1 MNLTFTPVTPAA
13 APLLARFLPAFGSG
27 GANHSV
33 AALVTRAGE
42 HETEFAVADDRLFV
56 RWRPMPG
63 TPRMWMMPMGK
74 APDAAL
80 MDWFDRCGRES
91 DGALRFWGVVPEME
105 PVLAALFLGRDL
117 RVTTS
122 EDWQD
127 YLYEREAMATLAGRA
142 LHGKRNFAKRFWAAN
157 PEAKVLPMTIDWLPA
172 CREFLAAWQAAH
184 GAVTPGLAA
193 EAEAIETAFSH
204 WEALGLAGCVL
215 LRAREVLGFSYGAM
229 TSPDIFTVHIEKA
242 RRDVTGAYPAL
253 AQAMAKR
260 LPPSVRLVNREEDLG
275 ILGLRKAKSDWAPCG
290 KLVKGWVTVS

>member
-1 MNLTFTPVTPAA
+1 MNLNLAPVTPAA
-13 APLLARFLPAFGSG
+13 APLLARFLPVFGSG

-33 AALVTRAGE
+33 AALVTRARE
-42 HETEFAVADDRLFV
+42 HETEFAVANDRLFV

-63 TPRMWMMPMGK
+63 APRMWMMPMGM
-74 APDAAL
+74 ALDAATA
-80 MDWFDRCGRES
+80 DWLDGSGREP

-105 PVLAALFLGRDL
+105 AALAVLFRERDL
-117 RVTTS
+117 RVTAS

-157 PEAKVLPMTIDWLPA
+157 LDAEVRPMTRDLLPA
-172 CREFLAAWQAAH
+172 CREFLAAWQAEH
-184 GAVTPGLAA
+184 DEMTPGLAA

-215 LRAREVLGFSYGAM
+215 MSEHEVLGFTYGAM
-229 TSPDIFTVHIEKA
+229 TSRDIFTVHIEKA

-253 AQAMAKR
+253 AQAMAKA
-260 LPPSVRLVNREEDLG
+260 LPSSVRLVNREEDLG
-275 ILGLRKAKSDWAPCG
+275 IPGLRKAKRDWAPCG
-290 KLVKGWVTVS
+290 KLVKGWVTVG